1 MQIVI
6 NYEPIPK
13 RRRASTN
20 AIAQA
25 LQALNSNPQDPTGA
39 PGWFTLEKKYAGTA
53 RQMANELG
61 INARVEI
68 IGSLCRVRLK
78 KAGEAE
84 PAEDPRQT
92 KFDAVLEASDATAA
106 ADDSLNLHE

>member
-25 LQALNSNPQDPTGA
+25 LQALNSNPQDASGA
-39 PGWFTLEKKYAGTA
+39 TGWFTLEKKYAGTA
-53 RQMANELG
+53 RQMAHELG

-68 IGSLCRVRLK
+68 TGSLCRVRLK
-78 KAGEAE
+78 RAGDAE
-84 PAEDPRQT
+84 PVEDPNQIKIDAMLDSAPAAERA
-92 KFDAVLEASDATAA
+92 FDLSE
-106 ADDSLNLHE
+106 

>member
-20 AIAQA
+20 SIAQA
-25 LQALNSNPQDPTGA
+25 LQALNANPQDPTGA
-39 PGWFTLEKKYAGTA
+39 PGLFTREKKYAGTA

-68 IGSLCRVRLK
+68 TGNLCRVRLK

-84 PAEDPRQT
+84 PVEDPNQI
-92 KFDAVLEASDATAA
+92 KFDAMLEPAPA
-106 ADDSLNLHE
+106 ADGALDLSE

>member
-25 LQALNSNPQDPTGA
+25 LQALNSNPQDTSGA
-39 PGWFTLEKKYAGTA
+39 TGWFTLEKKYADTA
-53 RQMANELG
+53 RQMAHELG

-68 IGSLCRVRLK
+68 IGNLCRVRLK
-78 KAGEAE
+78 KAGDSE
-84 PAEDPRQT
+84 PAEDPNQI
-92 KFDAVLEASDATAA
+92 KIDEVLDSAPA
-106 ADDSLNLHE
+106 ADGAFNLHE

>member
-25 LQALNSNPQDPTGA
+25 LQALNSNPQDTSGA
-39 PGWFTLEKKYAGTA
+39 TGWFTLEKKYAGTA
-53 RQMANELG
+53 RQMAHELG

-68 IGSLCRVRLK
+68 AGSLCRVRLK
-78 KAGEAE
+78 KAGDSE
-84 PAEDPRQT
+84 PAEDPNQI
-92 KFDAVLEASDATAA
+92 KIDAMLDSAPA
-106 ADDSLNLHE
+106 ADGAFNLAE

>member
-25 LQALNSNPQDPTGA
+25 LQALNSNPQDTSGA
-39 PGWFTLEKKYAGTA
+39 TGWFTLEKKYAGTA
-53 RQMANELG
+53 RQMAHELG

-68 IGSLCRVRLK
+68 AGSLCRVRLK
-78 KAGEAE
+78 KPGDSK
-84 PAEDPRQT
+84 PAEDPNQI
-92 KFDAVLEASDATAA
+92 KIDAMLDSAPA
-106 ADDSLNLHE
+106 ADGALNLAE

>member
-6 NYEPIPK
+6 KYEPIPK

-25 LQALNSNPQDPTGA
+25 LQALKSNPQDPSGE

-53 RQMANELG
+53 RQMAKELG
-61 INARVEI
+61 INARVELA
-68 IGSLCRVRLK
+68 GSLCRVRLK
-78 KAGEAE
+78 KAGEADE
-84 PAEDPRQT
+84 PEDPNQL
-92 KFDAVLEASDATAA
+92 KFDGALDPAPTTPDAG
-106 ADDSLNLHE
+106 LNFHQ